1 MLGWKREFH
10 LNFLYLTGR
19 CLKKKKKRGVGQKIH
34 NVEEYNAQEGIT
46 PSVITKGE
54 EGGIFPSA
62 VLLY

>member
-1 MLGWKREFH
+1 MEKRISSEFSVFDWKMF
-10 LNFLYLTGR
+10 FL
-19 CLKKKKKRGVGQKIH
+19 LKKKKKGVGQKIH